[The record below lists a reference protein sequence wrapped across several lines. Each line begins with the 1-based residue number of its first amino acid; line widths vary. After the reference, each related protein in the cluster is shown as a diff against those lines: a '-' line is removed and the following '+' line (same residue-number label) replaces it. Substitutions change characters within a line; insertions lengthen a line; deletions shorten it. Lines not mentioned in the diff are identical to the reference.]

1 MVDPRSYVLIDP
13 KERRDFGRAPFAVMK
28 VATPKV
34 VVPVQLPGG
43 CLLYRPSLPWK
54 QLVATRRHRMMS
66 PTKGRD

>member
-1 MVDPRSYVLIDP
+1 MLDPQYYGLPATS
-13 KERRDFGRAPFAVMK
+13 ERRAFAKSPFAVMK
-28 VATPKV
+28 VAAPKL

-54 QLVATRRHRMMS
+54 QLVATRRHGLMS